1 MFFAA
6 VMIFLSPI
14 SELLMCRFKS
24 YVDACPRGGHSMPTP
39 RPFAYLCYK
48 NAPLRFATIKLINI
62 GLNIGLTYSSCSCAP
77 KIMNVAPWLI
87 DWFYAPDYG
96 IGYIFTANLIASIA
110 TLLLLL
116 PDTVNVPLLFN
127 GRLLREMLR
136 YSWPLLVLGV
146 AE

>member
-1 MFFAA
+1 MAHR
-6 VMIFLSPI
+6 L
-14 SELLMCRFKS
+14 
-24 YVDACPRGGHSMPTP
+24 
-39 RPFAYLCYK
+39 
-48 NAPLRFATIKLINI
+48 
-62 GLNIGLTYSSCSCAP
+62 
-77 KIMNVAPWLI
+77 
-87 DWFYAPDYG
+87 FYAPDYG

-146 AE
+146 AGIMNQTISTLLFPDLFDDKAEAMRQVGI